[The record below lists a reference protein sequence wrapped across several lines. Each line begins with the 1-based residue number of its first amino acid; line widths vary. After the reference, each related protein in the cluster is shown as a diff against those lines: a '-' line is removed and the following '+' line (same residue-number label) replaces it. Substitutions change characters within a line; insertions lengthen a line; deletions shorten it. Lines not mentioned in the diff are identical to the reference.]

1 MRPARPRARLDPD
14 LTGTSRT
21 PSTTTVGDVMSAG
34 LLACPPSTPLRTVA
48 GMMVVHEVH
57 AVALWD
63 APAVV
68 TDLDLVAAAG
78 AIDTADAAAAASTPA
93 TVAPGDPLIAAAAA
107 MAESGRSHALVAE
120 PGAARP
126 IGMLSTLDIAAA
138 LAGRDARAARTL
150 RPRPARPAISTSR
163 LDRVEVASAMHVGV
177 FTCPPEASLRDVATI
192 LVEQRVHCV
201 AVAGTPAPASW
212 KFVTDLGIARA
223 ATGDLERQAADL
235 VDEATWIAAD
245 ATLDEAVELMLGKH
259 TSHLLVRGH
268 HAPVGVLS
276 TLDVIDVLAVDA
288 G

>member
-1 MRPARPRARLDPD
+1 
-14 LTGTSRT
+14 
-21 PSTTTVGDVMSAG
+21 MSPG
-34 LLACPPSTPLRTVA
+34 LLACPPSTPLRAVA

-63 APAVV
+63 DPVGPPAVV

-93 TVAPGDPLIAAAAA
+93 TVAPDDPLVAAAAA
-107 MAESGRSHALVAE
+107 MADSGRSHALVME
-120 PGAARP
+120 PGADRP
-126 IGMLSTLDIAAA
+126 IGMLSTLDVAAA
-138 LAGRDARAARTL
+138 LAGLDARSARTL

-163 LDRVEVASAMHVGV
+163 LDRVEVARAMHFGV

-212 KFVTDLGIARA
+212 KFVTDLGVARA
-223 ATGDLERQAADL
+223 ATGDLRLQAADL

-245 ATLDEAVELMLGKH
+245 ATLDEAADLMLRKR
-259 TSHLLVRGH
+259 TSHLLVRGRQ
-268 HAPVGVLS
+268 APIGVLS
-276 TLDVIDVLAVDA
+276 TLDIIDVLAVDA